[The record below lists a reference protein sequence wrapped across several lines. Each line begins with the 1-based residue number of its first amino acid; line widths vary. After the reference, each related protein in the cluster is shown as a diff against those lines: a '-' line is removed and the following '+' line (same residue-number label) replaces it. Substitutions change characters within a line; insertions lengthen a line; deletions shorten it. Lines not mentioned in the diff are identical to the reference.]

1 MSNTIKGQLVDLESR
16 NIYPA
21 AVTVDKGV
29 IISIERID
37 EAPTHY
43 IMPGF
48 VDAHIHI
55 ESSMLIPSRFA
66 RLAVA
71 HGTVATVSDPHEI
84 GNVLGMSGV
93 EFMIADAVLVPMK
106 FFFGAPS
113 CVPPTSFE
121 TSGAVIDA
129 NDIKTLLAKDEI
141 KYLAEMMNY
150 PGVLHEDE
158 EVMQKIQ
165 YAKDAGKPID
175 GHAPGLMGDEALQYI
190 NAGISTD
197 HECYSYDEAKHK
209 LDHGM
214 KILIREGSAAK
225 NYAALAP
232 LFNYKPDRL
241 MFCSDDKHPDDLIE
255 GHINLLVRR
264 AIADGYDLYDV
275 LRAACI
281 HPVTHYGLEVGQL
294 KVGDAADFIVVDDLV
309 AFDVSATY
317 IDGVQVSEGNQC
329 LFSEVVA
336 EPINQFNCTRT
347 KAIDFEIYTKAEVAR
362 VIHALDGE
370 IITKELIA
378 DVKTIEGRV
387 VADTQQDILTI
398 TVVNRYEDAPPATA
412 LIHGFGL
419 SHGAIA
425 SCVGHDTHNIIAV
438 GCDTESIAKAVNL
451 IIENKGGISAVGNDK
466 DLVLPLPFAGIM
478 SGDDGVLVGK
488 QYAELDRFAKEVLGS
503 ELGAPYMTL
512 SFMALLVIPD
522 LKLSDKGLFSG
533 KEFGFVEGF
542 VS

>member
-1 MSNTIKGQLVDLESR
+1 MIIKGQFVDLQSR
-16 NIYPA
+16 SIYPA
-21 AVTVDKGV
+21 SINIVEG
-29 IISIERID
+29 IITSIERILN
-37 EAPTHY
+37 APDYY
-43 IMPGF
+43 IIPGF

-55 ESSMLIPSRFA
+55 ESSMLIPSQFA
-66 RLAVA
+66 RLAVT

-84 GNVLGMSGV
+84 ANVLGMPGV
-93 EFMIADAVLVPMK
+93 DFMIEDAAKTPLK

-113 CVPPTSFE
+113 CVPPTTFE
-121 TSGAVIDA
+121 TSGAILDA
-129 NDIKTLLAKDEI
+129 DDIKTLLARDDI

-150 PGVLHEDE
+150 PGVLYRNE

-165 YAKDAGKPID
+165 HAKDAGKPID
-175 GHAPGLMGDEALQYI
+175 GHAPGLLGDQAHQYI

-197 HECYSYDEAKHK
+197 HECYTYEEAKHK

-225 NYAALAP
+225 NYIALSP
-232 LFNYKPDRL
+232 LFNYRPDRL

-264 AIADGYDLYDV
+264 AISDGYDLYDV

-281 HPVTHYGLEVGQL
+281 NPIDHYDLGVGQL
-294 KVGDAADFIVVDDLV
+294 RVGDAADFVIVEDLKNFKV
-309 AFDVSATY
+309 ISTY
-317 IDGVQVSEGNQC
+317 INGKQVSDSTHC
-329 LFSEVVA
+329 LFSKVTA
-336 EPINQFNCTRT
+336 TPINQFNCTT
-347 KAIDFEIYTKAEVAR
+347 KQAKDFEIQTNANHAR

-370 IITKELIA
+370 IITKELITHITTE
-378 DVKTIEGRV
+378 KGRLL
-387 VADTQQDILTI
+387 ADTKRDILTI
-398 TVVNRYEDAPPATA
+398 TVINRYEDAPPVSA

-438 GCDTESIAKAVNL
+438 GCDANSLAKAVNI
-451 IIENKGGISAVGNDK
+451 IIENRGGISAVGNDREIF
-466 DLVLPLPFAGIM
+466 LPLPFAGIM
-478 SGDDGVLVGK
+478 SGDEGSLVGK
-488 QYAELDRFAKEVLGS
+488 QYAELDRFTKDVLGS
-503 ELGAPYMTL
+503 CLGAPYMTL

-533 KEFGFVEGF
+533 KEFRFVDSF
-542 VS
+542 I

>member
-1 MSNTIKGQLVDLESR
+1 MIIKGQLVDLHSR
-16 NIYPA
+16 SIYPVS
-21 AVTVDKGV
+21 VTISEGKIV
-29 IISIERID
+29 SIERID
-37 EAPTHY
+37 TAPQHY

-55 ESSMLIPSRFA
+55 ESSMLIPSQFA
-66 RLAVA
+66 RLAVM

-84 GNVLGMSGV
+84 ANVLGMPGV
-93 EFMIADAVLVPMK
+93 NFMIEDAAKTPLK

-113 CVPPTSFE
+113 CVPPTTFE
-121 TSGAVIDA
+121 TSGAILDA
-129 NDIKTLLAKDEI
+129 DDIKTLLARDDI

-150 PGVLHEDE
+150 PGVLYQDE
-158 EVMQKIQ
+158 EVMQKLQ

-175 GHAPGLMGDEALQYI
+175 GHAPGLLGEQAHQYI
-190 NAGISTD
+190 DAGISTD
-197 HECYSYDEAKHK
+197 HECYTYEEAKHK

-225 NYAALAP
+225 NYLALSP
-232 LFNYKPDRL
+232 LFDYRPDRL

-264 AIADGYDLYDV
+264 AISDGYDLYDV

-281 HPVTHYGLEVGQL
+281 NPIDHYDLEVGQL
-294 KVGDAADFIVVDDLV
+294 RVGDAADFVIVEDLKNFNV
-309 AFDVSATY
+309 ISTY
-317 IDGVQVSEGNQC
+317 INGTQVSDSTHC
-329 LFSEVVA
+329 LFSKVTAV
-336 EPINQFNCTRT
+336 PINQFNCTT
-347 KAIDFEIYTKAEVAR
+347 KQASDFEIQTNANHAR

-370 IITKELIA
+370 IITKELITHTTTE
-378 DVKTIEGRV
+378 KGRFL
-387 VADTQQDILTI
+387 ADTKKDILTI
-398 TVVNRYEDAPPATA
+398 TVINRYEDTPPVSA

-438 GCDTESIAKAVNL
+438 GCDIYSIAKAVNL
-451 IIENKGGISAVGNDK
+451 IIENKGGISAVGNDREM
-466 DLVLPLPFAGIM
+466 LLPLPFAGIM
-478 SGDDGVLVGK
+478 SGDEGKLVGK
-488 QYAELDRFAKEVLGS
+488 EYAELDRFAKDVLGS
-503 ELGAPYMTL
+503 CLGAPYMTL

-533 KEFGFVEGF
+533 KEFRFVDSF
-542 VS
+542 I

>member
-1 MSNTIKGQLVDLESR
+1 MIINGQLIDLESR
-16 NIYPA
+16 SIYPA
-21 AVTVDKGV
+21 AVTLENGV
-29 IISIERID
+29 VQSIERID
-37 EAPTHY
+37 QAPTHY

-55 ESSMLIPSRFA
+55 ESSMLIPSQFA
-66 RLAVA
+66 RLAVT

-84 GNVLGMSGV
+84 ANVLGMKGV
-93 EFMIADAVLVPMK
+93 DFMIEDAAQVPLK
-106 FFFGAPS
+106 CFFGAPS
-113 CVPPTSFE
+113 CVPPTSYE
-121 TSGAVIDA
+121 TSGAIINA
-129 NDIKTLLAKDEI
+129 NDIKTLLARDEI

-150 PGVLHEDE
+150 PGVLFKDD
-158 EVMQKIQ
+158 EVMQKLQ
-165 YAKDAGKPID
+165 HAKDAGKPID
-175 GHAPGLMGDEALQYI
+175 GHAPGLMGDEAHQYI
-190 NAGISTD
+190 DAGISTD
-197 HECYSYDEAKHK
+197 HECYRYEEAKHK

-225 NYAALAP
+225 NYEALAP
-232 LFNYKPDRL
+232 LFDYRPERL

-264 AIADGYDLYDV
+264 AIADGYDLFDV

-281 HPVTHYGLEVGQL
+281 HPVQHYNLEVGQL
-294 KVGDAADFIVVDDLV
+294 KEGDRADFIIVEDLKEFNV
-309 AFDVSATY
+309 LSTY
-317 IDGVQVSEGNQC
+317 IEGNQVSDSNGC
-329 LFSEVVA
+329 LFPIVSTD
-336 EPINQFNCTRT
+336 PINQFNCTKT
-347 KAIDFEIYTKAEVAR
+347 KASDYEIHTNANQAR

-378 DVKTIEGRV
+378 ETNIVEGRV
-387 VADTQQDILTI
+387 VADIKQDVLTI
-398 TVVNRYEDAPPATA
+398 TVVNRYEDALPATA

-438 GCDTESIAKAVNL
+438 GCDTDSITKAVNL
-451 IIENKGGISAVGNDK
+451 IIENKGGISAVGNDRE
-466 DLVLPLPFAGIM
+466 LVLPLPFAGIM

-503 ELGAPYMTL
+503 QLGAPYMTL

-533 KEFGFVEGF
+533 KKFGFVDGF
-542 VS
+542 L

>member
-1 MSNTIKGQLVDLESR
+1 MIIKGQLIDLETRS
-16 NIYPA
+16 IYPA
-21 AVTVDKGV
+21 AVTVENGV
-29 IISIERID
+29 IQSIDRID
-37 EAPTHY
+37 QAPTHY

-55 ESSMLIPSRFA
+55 ESSMLIPSQFA
-66 RLAVA
+66 RLAVT

-84 GNVLGMSGV
+84 ANVLGMKGV
-93 EFMIADAVLVPMK
+93 NFMIEDAAQVPLK
-106 FFFGAPS
+106 CFFGAPS

-129 NDIKTLLAKDEI
+129 DDIKTLLARDEI

-150 PGVLHEDE
+150 PGVLFKDDQ
-158 EVMQKIQ
+158 VMRKLQH
-165 YAKDAGKPID
+165 AKDAGKPID
-175 GHAPGLMGDEALQYI
+175 GHAPGLMGDQAHQYI
-190 NAGISTD
+190 DAGISTD
-197 HECYSYDEAKHK
+197 HECYSYEEAKHK

-225 NYAALAP
+225 NYEALAP
-232 LFNYKPDRL
+232 LFDYRPDRL

-264 AIADGYDLYDV
+264 AIADGYNLYDV
-275 LRAACI
+275 LRAACV
-281 HPVTHYGLEVGQL
+281 HPKEHYDLEIGQL
-294 KVGDAADFIVVDDLV
+294 QIGDPADFILVSDLTNFNV
-309 AFDVSATY
+309 LATY
-317 IDGVQVSEGNQC
+317 IDGIQASDLATC
-329 LFSEVVA
+329 LFSKVTA
-336 EPINQFNCTRT
+336 TAINQFNCNIT
-347 KAIDFEIYTKAEVAR
+347 KSSDFDIFTLANRAR

-370 IITKELIA
+370 IVTKELIA
-378 DVKTIEGRV
+378 DVTTSEGKV
-387 VADTQQDILTI
+387 VADTKKDILTI
-398 TVVNRYEDAPPATA
+398 TVVNRYEDALPATA

-438 GCDTESIAKAVNL
+438 GCDKESITKAVNL
-451 IIENKGGISAVGNDK
+451 IIKNKGGISAVGSDQE
-466 DLVLPLPFAGIM
+466 LVLPLPFAGIM

-503 ELGAPYMTL
+503 QLGAPYMTL

-533 KEFGFVEGF
+533 KKFGFVDGF
-542 VS
+542 L

>member
-1 MSNTIKGQLVDLESR
+1 MIIKGQFVDLQSR
-16 NIYPA
+16 SIYPA
-21 AVTVDKGV
+21 SINIVEG
-29 IISIERID
+29 IIMSIERILN
-37 EAPTHY
+37 APDYY
-43 IMPGF
+43 IIPGF

-55 ESSMLIPSRFA
+55 ESSMLIPSQFA
-66 RLAVA
+66 RLAVT

-84 GNVLGMSGV
+84 ANVLGMPGV
-93 EFMIADAVLVPMK
+93 DFMIEDAAKTPLK

-113 CVPPTSFE
+113 CVPPTTFE
-121 TSGAVIDA
+121 TSGAILDA
-129 NDIKTLLAKDEI
+129 DDIKTLLARDDI

-150 PGVLHEDE
+150 PGVLYRNE

-165 YAKDAGKPID
+165 HAKDAGKPID
-175 GHAPGLMGDEALQYI
+175 GHAPGLLGDQAHQYI

-197 HECYSYDEAKHK
+197 HECYTYEEAKHK

-225 NYAALAP
+225 NYIALSP
-232 LFNYKPDRL
+232 LFNYRPDRL

-264 AIADGYDLYDV
+264 AISDGYDLYDV

-281 HPVTHYGLEVGQL
+281 NPIDHYDLGVGQL
-294 KVGDAADFIVVDDLV
+294 RVGDAADFVIVEDLKNFKV
-309 AFDVSATY
+309 ISTY
-317 IDGVQVSEGNQC
+317 INGKQVSDSTHC
-329 LFSEVVA
+329 LFSKVTA
-336 EPINQFNCTRT
+336 TPINQFNCTT
-347 KAIDFEIYTKAEVAR
+347 KQASDFEIQTNANHAR

-370 IITKELIA
+370 IITKELITHITTE
-378 DVKTIEGRV
+378 KGRLL
-387 VADTQQDILTI
+387 ADTKKDILTI
-398 TVVNRYEDAPPATA
+398 TVINRYEDAPPVSA

-438 GCDTESIAKAVNL
+438 GCDANSLAKAVNI
-451 IIENKGGISAVGNDK
+451 IIENRGGISAVGNDREIF
-466 DLVLPLPFAGIM
+466 LPLPFAGIM
-478 SGDDGVLVGK
+478 SGDEGSLVGK
-488 QYAELDRFAKEVLGS
+488 QYAELDRFTKDVLGS
-503 ELGAPYMTL
+503 CLGAPYMTL

-533 KEFGFVEGF
+533 KEFRFVDSF
-542 VS
+542 I

>member
-1 MSNTIKGQLVDLESR
+1 MIIKGQFVDLQSR
-16 NIYPA
+16 SIYPA
-21 AVTVDKGV
+21 SINIVEG
-29 IISIERID
+29 IIMSIERILN
-37 EAPTHY
+37 APDYY
-43 IMPGF
+43 IIPGF

-55 ESSMLIPSRFA
+55 ESSMLIPSQFA
-66 RLAVA
+66 RLAVT

-84 GNVLGMSGV
+84 ANVLGMPGV
-93 EFMIADAVLVPMK
+93 DFMIEDAAKTPLK

-113 CVPPTSFE
+113 CVPPTTFE
-121 TSGAVIDA
+121 TSGAILDA
-129 NDIKTLLAKDEI
+129 DDIKTLLARDDI

-150 PGVLHEDE
+150 PGVLYRNE

-165 YAKDAGKPID
+165 HAKDAGKPID
-175 GHAPGLMGDEALQYI
+175 GHAPGLLGDQAHQYI

-197 HECYSYDEAKHK
+197 HECYTYEEAKHK

-225 NYAALAP
+225 NYIALSP
-232 LFNYKPDRL
+232 LFNYRPDRL

-264 AIADGYDLYDV
+264 AISDGYDLYDV

-281 HPVTHYGLEVGQL
+281 NPIDHYDLGVGQL
-294 KVGDAADFIVVDDLV
+294 RVGDAADFVIVEDLKNFKV
-309 AFDVSATY
+309 ISTY
-317 IDGVQVSEGNQC
+317 INGKQVSDSTHC
-329 LFSEVVA
+329 LFSKVTA
-336 EPINQFNCTRT
+336 TPINQFNCTT
-347 KAIDFEIYTKAEVAR
+347 KQAKDFEIQTNANHAR

-370 IITKELIA
+370 IITKELITHITTE
-378 DVKTIEGRV
+378 KGRLL
-387 VADTQQDILTI
+387 ADTKRDILTI
-398 TVVNRYEDAPPATA
+398 TVINRYEDAPPVSA

-438 GCDTESIAKAVNL
+438 GYDANSLAKAVNI
-451 IIENKGGISAVGNDK
+451 IIENRGGISAVGNDREIF
-466 DLVLPLPFAGIM
+466 LPLPFAGIM
-478 SGDDGVLVGK
+478 SGDEGSLVGK
-488 QYAELDRFAKEVLGS
+488 QYAELDRFTKDVLGS
-503 ELGAPYMTL
+503 CLGAPYMTL

-533 KEFGFVEGF
+533 KEFRFVDSF
-542 VS
+542 I

>member
-1 MSNTIKGQLVDLESR
+1 MIIKGQFVDLQSR
-16 NIYPA
+16 SIYPA
-21 AVTVDKGV
+21 SINIVEG
-29 IISIERID
+29 IIMSIERILN
-37 EAPTHY
+37 APDYY
-43 IMPGF
+43 IIPGF

-55 ESSMLIPSRFA
+55 ESSMLIPSQFA
-66 RLAVA
+66 RLAVT

-84 GNVLGMSGV
+84 ANVLGMPGV
-93 EFMIADAVLVPMK
+93 DFMIEDAAKTPLK

-113 CVPPTSFE
+113 CVPPTTFE
-121 TSGAVIDA
+121 TSGAILDA
-129 NDIKTLLAKDEI
+129 DDIKTLLARDDI

-150 PGVLHEDE
+150 PGVLYRNE

-165 YAKDAGKPID
+165 HAKDAGKPID
-175 GHAPGLMGDEALQYI
+175 GHAPGLLGDQAHQYI

-197 HECYSYDEAKHK
+197 HECYTYEEAKHK

-225 NYAALAP
+225 NYIALSP
-232 LFNYKPDRL
+232 LFNYRPDRL

-264 AIADGYDLYDV
+264 AISDGYDLYDV

-281 HPVTHYGLEVGQL
+281 NPIDHYDLGVGQL
-294 KVGDAADFIVVDDLV
+294 RVGDAADFVIVEDLKNFKV
-309 AFDVSATY
+309 ISTY
-317 IDGVQVSEGNQC
+317 INGKQVSDSTHC
-329 LFSEVVA
+329 LFSKVTA
-336 EPINQFNCTRT
+336 TPINQFNCTT
-347 KAIDFEIYTKAEVAR
+347 KQAKDFEIQTNANHAR

-370 IITKELIA
+370 IITKELITHITTE
-378 DVKTIEGRV
+378 KGRLL
-387 VADTQQDILTI
+387 ADTKKDILTI
-398 TVVNRYEDAPPATA
+398 TVINRYEDAPPVSA

-438 GCDTESIAKAVNL
+438 GCDANSLAKAVNI
-451 IIENKGGISAVGNDK
+451 IIENRGGISAVGNDREIF
-466 DLVLPLPFAGIM
+466 LPLPFAGIM
-478 SGDDGVLVGK
+478 SGDEGSLVGK
-488 QYAELDRFAKEVLGS
+488 QYAELDRFTKDVLGS
-503 ELGAPYMTL
+503 CLGAPYMTL

-533 KEFGFVEGF
+533 KEFRFVDSF
-542 VS
+542 I

>member
-1 MSNTIKGQLVDLESR
+1 MIIKGQLVDLHSR
-16 NIYPA
+16 SIYPVS
-21 AVTVDKGV
+21 VTISEGKIV
-29 IISIERID
+29 SIERID
-37 EAPTHY
+37 TAPQHY

-55 ESSMLIPSRFA
+55 ESSMLIPSQFA
-66 RLAVA
+66 RLAVM

-84 GNVLGMSGV
+84 ANVLGMPGV
-93 EFMIADAVLVPMK
+93 DFMIKDAAKTPLK

-113 CVPPTSFE
+113 CVPPTTFE
-121 TSGAVIDA
+121 TSGAILDA
-129 NDIKTLLAKDEI
+129 DDIKTLLARDDI

-150 PGVLHEDE
+150 PGVLYQDK
-158 EVMQKIQ
+158 EVMQKLQ
-165 YAKDAGKPID
+165 HAKDAGKPID
-175 GHAPGLMGDEALQYI
+175 GHAPGLLGDQAHQYI

-197 HECYSYDEAKHK
+197 HECYTYEEAKHK

-225 NYAALAP
+225 NYIALSP
-232 LFNYKPDRL
+232 LFNYRPDRL

-264 AIADGYDLYDV
+264 AISDGYDLYDV

-281 HPVTHYGLEVGQL
+281 NPIDHYDLGVGQL
-294 KVGDAADFIVVDDLV
+294 RVGDAADFVIVEDLKNFKV
-309 AFDVSATY
+309 LSTY
-317 IDGVQVSEGNQC
+317 INGKQVSDSTHC
-329 LFSEVVA
+329 LFSKVTA
-336 EPINQFNCTRT
+336 TPINQFNCTT
-347 KAIDFEIYTKAEVAR
+347 KQAKDFEIQTNANHAR

-370 IITKELIA
+370 IITKELITHITTE
-378 DVKTIEGRV
+378 KGRLL
-387 VADTQQDILTI
+387 ADTKRDILTI
-398 TVVNRYEDAPPATA
+398 TVINRYEDAPPVSA

-438 GCDTESIAKAVNL
+438 GCDTHSIAKAVNL
-451 IIENKGGISAVGNDK
+451 IIENKGGISAVGNDREM
-466 DLVLPLPFAGIM
+466 LLPLPFAGIM
-478 SGDDGVLVGK
+478 SGDEGKLVGK
-488 QYAELDRFAKEVLGS
+488 EYAELDRFAKDVLGS
-503 ELGAPYMTL
+503 CLGAPYMTL

-533 KEFGFVEGF
+533 KEFRFVDSF
-542 VS
+542 I

>member
-1 MSNTIKGQLVDLESR
+1 MIIKGQFVDLQSR
-16 NIYPA
+16 SIYPA
-21 AVTVDKGV
+21 SINIVEG
-29 IISIERID
+29 IITSIERILN
-37 EAPTHY
+37 APDYY
-43 IMPGF
+43 IIPGF

-55 ESSMLIPSRFA
+55 ESSMLIPSQFA
-66 RLAVA
+66 RLAVT

-84 GNVLGMSGV
+84 ANVLGMPGV
-93 EFMIADAVLVPMK
+93 DFMIEDAAKTPLK

-113 CVPPTSFE
+113 CVPPTTFE
-121 TSGAVIDA
+121 TSGAILDA
-129 NDIKTLLAKDEI
+129 DDIKTLLARDDI

-150 PGVLHEDE
+150 PGVLYRNE

-165 YAKDAGKPID
+165 HAKDAGKPID
-175 GHAPGLMGDEALQYI
+175 GHAPGLLGDQAHQYI

-197 HECYSYDEAKHK
+197 HECYTYEEAKHK

-225 NYAALAP
+225 NYIALSP
-232 LFNYKPDRL
+232 LFNYRPDRL

-264 AIADGYDLYDV
+264 AISDGYDLYDV

-281 HPVTHYGLEVGQL
+281 NPIDHYDLGVGQL
-294 KVGDAADFIVVDDLV
+294 RVGDAADFVIVEDLKNFKV
-309 AFDVSATY
+309 ISTY
-317 IDGVQVSEGNQC
+317 INGKQVSDSTHC
-329 LFSEVVA
+329 LFSKVTA
-336 EPINQFNCTRT
+336 TPINQFNCTT
-347 KAIDFEIYTKAEVAR
+347 KQAKDFEIQTNANHAR

-370 IITKELIA
+370 IITKELITHITTE
-378 DVKTIEGRV
+378 KGRLL
-387 VADTQQDILTI
+387 ADTKKDILTI
-398 TVVNRYEDAPPATA
+398 TVINRYEDAPPVSA

-438 GCDTESIAKAVNL
+438 GYDANSLAKAVNI
-451 IIENKGGISAVGNDK
+451 IIENRGGISAVGNDREIF
-466 DLVLPLPFAGIM
+466 LPLPFAGIM
-478 SGDDGVLVGK
+478 SGDEGSLVGK
-488 QYAELDRFAKEVLGS
+488 QYAELDRFTKDVLGS
-503 ELGAPYMTL
+503 CLGAPYMTL

-533 KEFGFVEGF
+533 KEFRFVDSF
-542 VS
+542 I